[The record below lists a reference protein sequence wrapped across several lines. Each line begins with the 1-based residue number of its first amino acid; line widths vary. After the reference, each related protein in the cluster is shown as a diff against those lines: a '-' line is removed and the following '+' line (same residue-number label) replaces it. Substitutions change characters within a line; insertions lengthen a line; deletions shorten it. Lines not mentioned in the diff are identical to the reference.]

1 MILMTT
7 NTKRPKLTLVLYPNT
22 FGIGYVICEGPKE
35 ILDYGL
41 KKVRPISHN
50 KYLKKV
56 KWLLD
61 YCKPNL
67 VIVSDYTNRHISN
80 RQKRIV
86 DSITAMAQTE
96 NLNLKSYS
104 RVQIKEV
111 FRSFQAK
118 TKYDIAM
125 TILGW
130 YPELKSKAP
139 HKRLPWMAEH
149 YQMGVFDAFALML
162 THFYLE

>member
-7 NTKRPKLTLVLYPNT
+7 TKQPKLTLVLYPNT
-22 FGIGYVICEGPKE
+22 FGIGYVICDGPKE
-35 ILDYGL
+35 ILDFGL
-41 KKVRPISHN
+41 KKVRPISHY

-61 YCKPNL
+61 FCKPNL
-67 VIVSDYTNRHISN
+67 VILSDYKNRSISN
-80 RQKRIV
+80 RQKKIIDAIV
-86 DSITAMAQTE
+86 EKAKAD
-96 NLNLKSYS
+96 NLNLQSYS
-104 RVQIKEV
+104 RSQIKNV
-111 FRSFQAK
+111 FASFDAS

-130 YPELKSKAP
+130 YPELKNKQP
-139 HKRLPWMAEH
+139 HRRLPWMAEH